1 MIELIDTFIKPDSA
15 EWYEYA
21 SPQGLADTEIM
32 EAAID
37 NFISLSL
44 GESRVKMYNGNTVT
58 ATIVLA
64 DWDRENEWY
73 NYVDENPGFLNSLVN
88 LLVYNR
94 DNGIS
99 QNESQ
104 QRLLDEHVD
113 QG

>member
-21 SPQGLADTEIM
+21 SPQGLADIKII

-44 GESRVKMYNGNTVT
+44 GESRIKMYNGNTGT

-64 DWDRENEWY
+64 DWDTT
-73 NYVDENPGFLNSLVN
+73 LSSL
-88 LLVYNR
+88 LLPQAGHVSVIVLRGIVYR
-94 DNGIS
+94 TLWLG
-99 QNESQ
+99 
-104 QRLLDEHVD
+104 V
-113 QG
+113 G